1 MATET
6 AQKGIAQQPSASSL
20 ASIDGV
26 TGNGNA
32 TAHKRQQ
39 PSTASALPA
48 RKPDVE
54 ISTNRA
60 HFWPHETQQ
69 QEKTRLHCVRLK
81 QWLPLFDQ
89 LAEYATGALDFAQR

>member
-1 MATET
+1 MTIET
-6 AQKGIAQQPSASSL
+6 TPAIKGIAQQPSAASL
-20 ASIDGV
+20 ASIDG
-26 TGNGNA
+26 GNA

-89 LAEYATGALDFAQR
+89 LAEYAAGESSVR